1 MTFEHLLNQL
11 DTPDQGALVSAL
23 GWLVVIEKNRAP
35 SPPASWT
42 LPEQSV
48 SPPPTRARTLTPE
61 RRSRFRAWLVSKV
74 WEPDLRSELV
84 DRIVFAYEQGFV
96 DASEVKAAVRN
107 TLDRK
112 LDHERTGGRKGKDAI
127 WKTLASWCKSVFETH
142 GVEWT
147 ATASVLEPRP
157 QAPRESWTLVGNDGR
172 PVIPPEN
179 DDADGADW

>member
-1 MTFEHLLNQL
+1 MNTETMIGLYRQLPSETQSACAFALKLFTSLNQSSASSRW
-11 DTPDQGALVSAL
+11 TPSA
-23 GWLVVIEKNRAP
+23 
-35 SPPASWT
+35 
-42 LPEQSV
+42 
-48 SPPPTRARTLTPE
+48 PPTSRARTLTPE

-107 TLDRK
+107 ALDRK
-112 LDHERTGGRKGKDAI
+112 LDHERTGGNKGKDAI

-157 QAPRESWTLVGNDGR
+157 QAPRERWTLVGNDGR
-172 PVIPPEN
+172 PVIPP
-179 DDADGADW
+179 DDDDEDGAEWWEN